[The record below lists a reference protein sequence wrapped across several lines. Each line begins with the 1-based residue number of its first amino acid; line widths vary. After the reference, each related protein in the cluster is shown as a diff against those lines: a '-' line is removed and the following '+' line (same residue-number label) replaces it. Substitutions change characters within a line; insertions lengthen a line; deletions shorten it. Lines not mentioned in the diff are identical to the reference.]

1 MGQVKSINLFIDLII
16 ILADETNLFNFL
28 VKGIIIQINRLY
40 VNLWLFYE
48 KSKNIY

>member
-1 MGQVKSINLFIDLII
+1 MGRVKSINLFIDLII
-16 ILADETNLFNFL
+16 ILTNETDLFSFL
-28 VKGIIIQINRLY
+28 VKGIIIVINWLY